1 MSVKKIN
8 GKLVLVHYAA
18 SEYVLR
24 EESLAHVVLV
34 VVDET
39 RHDAR
44 QDGRGGERERVLQAV
59 EDVLEH
65 RVDVRPPPVLYCLA
79 RSRKRSHESAESSFC
94 IW

>member
-39 RHDAR
+39 RHYAR

-59 EDVLEH
+59 EDVLER
-65 RVDVRPPPVLYCLA
+65 RVDLYRGRTATA
-79 RSRKRSHESAESSFC
+79 RLILLGEVEEE
-94 IW
+94 IP